1 MSQQARTAKRPS
13 PLYRLG
19 FRLLSGVHSSFYRR
33 GIGRTAG
40 PLPQVLLTT
49 TGRKSG
55 KPHTV
60 TLGAMPQG
68 DGWIVIASF
77 AGADVNPSWWL
88 NLEANPQATLQ
99 VNDRVTDVRLQPI
112 ADAGEYDRTWQEI
125 VSRAPNYAGYQR
137 KTRRRIPLGLL
148 RPVS

>member
-1 MSQQARTAKRPS
+1 MAKRPS

-19 FRLLSGVHSSFYRR
+19 FRLLSGVHSFFYRR
-33 GIGRTAG
+33 GMGRTAG

-55 KPHTV
+55 NPHTV
-60 TLGAMPQG
+60 ALGALPQG

-77 AGADVNPSWWL
+77 AGANVNPSWWL
-88 NLEANPQATLQ
+88 NLEANPRATLQ
-99 VNDRVTDVRLQPI
+99 VNDRVVNVRLQPI
-112 ADAGEYDRTWQEI
+112 TDAAEYDRAWKEI
-125 VSRAPNYAGYQR
+125 VACAPNYAGYQR
-137 KTRRRIPLGLL
+137 RTRRKIPLGLL